1 MQFKLAET
9 YRYWWPVTVM
19 VPDPQKPG
27 KYIEQG
33 FKAELEP
40 LSQEELTCA
49 SEESAS
55 LTSMREITKHGI
67 QQIQRVVKNWSDVV
81 DPDGATVPFTPEKL
95 EMALQHAWFRAWET
109 ERGRAGL
116 GARAVRPGR

>member
-27 KYIEQG
+27 NYIEQG

-49 SEESAS
+49 CEECAS
-55 LTSMREITKHGI
+55 LTSMREITNHGI
-67 QQIQRVVKNWSDVV
+67 SRSS
-81 DPDGATVPFTPEKL
+81 
-95 EMALQHAWFRAWET
+95 AW
-109 ERGRAGL
+109 
-116 GARAVRPGR
+116 